1 MVYILPP
8 RRPKRSCGAL
18 SVLEVLTFTTAVVA
32 VIVLERLSAELL
44 LSAGV
49 VVMLLALVRGVP
61 LRHLRF
67 PGGSVIA

>member
-1 MVYILPP
+1 MIYVVPL

-18 SVLEVLTFTTAVVA
+18 SVLEAVTFAAAVVA
-32 VIVLERLSAELL
+32 VIVLERLREELL

-61 LRHLRF
+61 LRRLRF